1 MDGHGIHLNVNYH
14 HKLSLQTINNLVKG
28 NFFRYEV
35 EIERHEKLTKCPG
48 CDENTKPELPTIR
61 FQIGLVP
68 SHRIK
73 AEKAIGL
80 QRKSQ

>member
-1 MDGHGIHLNVNYH
+1 MDGHGIHLNVSCH
-14 HKLSLQTINNLVKG
+14 HKLSFENMDNLVQG
-28 NFFRYEV
+28 IFFRYEV
-35 EIERHEKLTKCPG
+35 EMERHEKLTKCPG